1 MDPDG
6 RLHLLVEADDV
17 MSLRLLPQIHYLR
30 LTTAILHHEKSR
42 KYLLSNV
49 LYPSHTCGIIYHTN
63 DFWYFVYAEHLHC
76 I

>member
-1 MDPDG
+1 MTVCPS
-6 RLHLLVEADDV
+6 H
-17 MSLRLLPQIHYLR
+17 SLTVTIVSQIHYLR

-49 LYPSHTCGIIYHTN
+49 LYPSVALMSVSLLALSTVPPYLLLSGSIY
-63 DFWYFVYAEHLHC
+63 